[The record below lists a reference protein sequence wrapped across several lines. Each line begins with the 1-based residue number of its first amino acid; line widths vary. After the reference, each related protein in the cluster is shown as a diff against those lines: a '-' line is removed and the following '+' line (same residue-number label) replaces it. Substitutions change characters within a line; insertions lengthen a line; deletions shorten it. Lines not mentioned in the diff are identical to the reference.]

1 MPLFLIWKNPMI
13 YEFSQTAP
21 IRLNCK
27 VFFHPNF
34 YSKKISWFRHLIKI
48 KMNKNKMYAIQLNP
62 VHTTPSPKL
71 HVHCHWEHGLHG
83 LARTDLG
90 LLSSCGN
97 HGNGGET
104 ARLWNVLIENDYIA
118 YMYFYTFLMNGF
130 NDINVN
136 DYRYKEEW
144 FVWALKVA
152 IIAKKNNFLA
162 KVYQWEI
169 RKERNEEEGRGAL
182 ISCK

>member
-1 MPLFLIWKNPMI
+1 MI

-48 KMNKNKMYAIQLNP
+48 KMHKNKMYAIQLNP

-83 LARTDLG
+83 LAWTELG
-90 LLSSCGN
+90 LLSSCRN

-104 ARLWNVLIENDYIA
+104 ARLWNVLIENDYIHV
-118 YMYFYTFLMNGF
+118 FLHIF
-130 NDINVN
+130 NEWIQW
-136 DYRYKEEW
+136 YKCKWLQVKKIKKEW
-144 FVWALKVA
+144 FIWALKVA
-152 IIAKKNNFLA
+152 IIANKNNFLA
-162 KVYQWEI
+162 KFYQWEI
-169 RKERNEEEGRGAL
+169 RKEKEEGGR
-182 ISCK
+182 